1 MVLFVCRAVAVVYR
15 GKKMSEL
22 QVSLLCTV
30 SLIKKYLHQSP
41 SIKIRGN
48 CIASIAK
55 VFSCGL
61 ARASQ
66 IFAEVPVAE

>member
-1 MVLFVCRAVAVVYR
+1 
-15 GKKMSEL
+15 MSES
-22 QVSLLCTV
+22 QVNLLCTV
-30 SLIKKYLHQSP
+30 SLIKKYLRQSP

-48 CIASIAK
+48 CINSIAK

-66 IFAEVPVAE
+66 IFSEVPVAE